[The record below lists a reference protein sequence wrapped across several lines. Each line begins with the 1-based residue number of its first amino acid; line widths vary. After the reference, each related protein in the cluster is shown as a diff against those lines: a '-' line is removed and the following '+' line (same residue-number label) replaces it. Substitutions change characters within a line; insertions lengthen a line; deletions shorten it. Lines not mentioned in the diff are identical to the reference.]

1 MIVVQV
7 RSGRSQ
13 SFERRRHM
21 GIRIR
26 PAEVEIPHD
35 DPFRCDLLDR
45 KVPAEFLTQLVDSID
60 GPCVMAIDAPWG
72 AGKTTFLKMW
82 SRHLRNNGFPVVEF
96 NAWETDHAADP
107 FVALV
112 SELKE
117 GLSEFAEGSLKVQ
130 IETTANA
137 ALQVVLRAIPGLI
150 RIATLDSAEVK
161 MLEVALRE
169 IPESVVS
176 ARSVEE
182 GRKIE
187 REGRDRAESKRI
199 ESDGQHGEDD
209 REGIGNDVLLSL
221 KNMEIL
227 GQILRNKYGSLPVT
241 KLEEIVSTIADAGL
255 RLVGVV
261 TDRTGI
267 EAFEDYIAGMVA
279 EAKADA
285 KSAVLDD
292 TRRRF
297 RAIVIFLVHFLLSR
311 IAVSVGKKE
320 LRGVVRGA
328 VRRRGTVAYEMIGVF
343 YALGAAESVS
353 EALVNEI
360 VRFLRRCDREHNRI
374 AWRLVSLETQRY
386 LNTHRVKPRL
396 RQRLYAELK
405 LTYHPN
411 TR

>member
-1 MIVVQV
+1 MLQRDGNQYRFRYPYAYYFLFGYYLARHQDRRSKYLDDILKYSFV
-7 RSGRSQ
+7 RDNT
-13 SFERRRHM
+13 FIIIFAIHH
-21 GIRIR
+21 
-26 PAEVEIPHD
+26 AYD
-35 DPFRCDLLDR
+35 NDLI
-45 KVPAEFLTQLVDSID
+45 DSILHRTK
-60 GPCVMAIDAPWG
+60 G
-72 AGKTTFLKMW
+72 ALEDTT
-82 SRHLRNNGFPVVEF
+82 V
-96 NAWETDHAADP
+96 
-107 FVALV
+107 
-112 SELKE
+112 
-117 GLSEFAEGSLKVQ
+117 
-130 IETTANA
+130 
-137 ALQVVLRAIPGLI
+137 
-150 RIATLDSAEVK
+150 ATLDSAEVK

-209 REGIGNDVLLSL
+209 REGIGNGVLLSL

>member
-1 MIVVQV
+1 M
-7 RSGRSQ
+7 
-13 SFERRRHM
+13 
-21 GIRIR
+21 
-26 PAEVEIPHD
+26 
-35 DPFRCDLLDR
+35 
-45 KVPAEFLTQLVDSID
+45 
-60 GPCVMAIDAPWG
+60 
-72 AGKTTFLKMW
+72 
-82 SRHLRNNGFPVVEF
+82 
-96 NAWETDHAADP
+96 
-107 FVALV
+107 
-112 SELKE
+112 
-117 GLSEFAEGSLKVQ
+117 
-130 IETTANA
+130 
-137 ALQVVLRAIPGLI
+137 
-150 RIATLDSAEVK
+150 
-161 MLEVALRE
+161 
-169 IPESVVS
+169 
-176 ARSVEE
+176 
-182 GRKIE
+182 
-187 REGRDRAESKRI
+187 
-199 ESDGQHGEDD
+199 
-209 REGIGNDVLLSL
+209 
-221 KNMEIL
+221 
-227 GQILRNKYGSLPVT
+227 PVT

-320 LRGVVRGA
+320 LRGVIRGA